1 MAFDAEFV
9 STVLVQ
15 VILFFIFI
23 SIFFFTYA
31 ATTEQKV
38 VKDQLN
44 FLVDQTVG
52 PILGFVCK
60 NKVVNCDKLVNSIDS
75 IDPKSPSIKKNDDKI
90 NSSNK
95 AIMMKAGEILLIT
108 SVIVLGIVGALFFI
122 SKNKNLGFFK
132 HFNINHVL
140 IDSFIILLFVGI
152 TEYVF
157 LTYFGSR
164 YITIDVNKVKIA
176 LLQKI
181 KDYLY
186 SK

>member
-1 MAFDAEFV
+1 
-9 STVLVQ
+9 
-15 VILFFIFI
+15 
-23 SIFFFTYA
+23 
-31 ATTEQKV
+31 
-38 VKDQLN
+38 
-44 FLVDQTVG
+44 
-52 PILGFVCK
+52 
-60 NKVVNCDKLVNSIDS
+60 LVNSIDS
-75 IDPKSPSIKKNDDKI
+75 IDPKSPSIKKNDEKI

-95 AIMMKAGEILLIT
+95 EIMMKAGEILLIT

>member
-1 MAFDAEFV
+1 MFNAEFV
-9 STVLVQ
+9 SSILVQ

-31 ATTEQKV
+31 AITEQKI

-60 NKVVNCDKLVNSIDS
+60 NKVINCNNFVKSVES
-75 IDPKSPSIKKNDDKI
+75 IDPKSPEIKKNDDKI
-90 NSSNK
+90 DSNNKEIMRK
-95 AIMMKAGEILLIT
+95 ASQILLIT
-108 SVIVLGIVGALFFI
+108 SLIVLGIVGALYII
-122 SKNKNLGFFK
+122 SKNKNVGFFK
-132 HFNINHVL
+132 QFSINHVL
-140 IDSFIILLFVGI
+140 ITSFIILIFVGI
-152 TEYVF
+152 TEYLF